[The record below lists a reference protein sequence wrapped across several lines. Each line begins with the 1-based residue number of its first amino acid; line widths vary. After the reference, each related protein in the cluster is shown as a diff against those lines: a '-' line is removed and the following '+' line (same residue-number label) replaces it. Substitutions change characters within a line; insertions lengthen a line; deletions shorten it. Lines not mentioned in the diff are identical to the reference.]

1 MTALLRRHAD
11 WNQVVRAAQ
20 EDARDDDAWACRV
33 ASAARDLFSFTVEPA
48 LAIVEHSPSCDSATY
63 ATLTMPNVGPPPD
76 AAIAALGV
84 AGFRAFFYP
93 ARVTTTFVEI
103 ERAAPPE
110 AAARAY
116 EFRRSRDFG
125 DALGIFGYPEPGI
138 VLSLFVIQDR
148 ELRLSRHERT
158 SLSRLALHL
167 EAAYRL
173 RRRPAVVKAVLDADG
188 RVLERSED
196 APPGD
201 VLTAHAERMKGA
213 QRTLG
218 HDALELW
225 PALVDGRMSVIN
237 RGSGASRRLLVIE
250 NTPSTQPIRAL
261 SPTEVEVVSQAA
273 RGHSTKMIAYA
284 LGVTSSTVSLHLA
297 SAASKIG
304 VASRMDLIRLAAML
318 TRDPRARFTEIALS
332 DAERDILEL
341 LQQGL
346 SNEAIAAIR
355 SRSVRT
361 IANQVASLLRKTQ
374 SSSRRELLARRRT

>member
-1 MTALLRRHAD
+1 MTALLRRNAD
-11 WNQVVRAAQ
+11 WNQVVRAVH
-20 EDARDDDAWACRV
+20 EDARDDDAWARRL
-33 ASAARDLFSFTVEPA
+33 ASAARGLFSFTVEPA
-48 LAIVEHSPSCDSATY
+48 VAIVEHSPSSDSAKY
-63 ATLTMPNVGPPPD
+63 ATLTMMNRPRPE
-76 AAIAALGV
+76 AAVAALGV

-93 ARVTTTFVEI
+93 PEVTTTHMEI
-103 ERAAPPE
+103 ERTASPTTAAH
-110 AAARAY
+110 AH
-116 EFRRSRDFG
+116 EFRRKSRFG

-138 VLSLFVIQDR
+138 IVSLFILQDR

-158 SLSRLALHL
+158 RLSRLALHL

-173 RRRPAVVKAVLDADG
+173 RRRPEVVRAVLDADG
-188 RVLERSED
+188 RVLERCED
-196 APPGD
+196 APPD
-201 VLTAHAERMKGA
+201 HVLTAHTERMNSA

-218 HDALELW
+218 HVALELW
-225 PALVDGRMSVIN
+225 PALVDGRMSVVN
-237 RGSGASRRLLVIE
+237 RGSGASRRFLVLE

-261 SPTEVEVVSQAA
+261 SPMEVEVVSRAA
-273 RGHSTKMIAYA
+273 RGHSTKLIAYA
-284 LGVTSSTVSLHLA
+284 LGLTSPTVSLHLA

-346 SNEAIAAIR
+346 SNDAIAAIR

-374 SSSRRELLARRRT
+374 SSSRRELLARPRT